1 MLPAPPACAPTPS
14 PEGRRRGAADRPPR
28 DARATQAIRA
38 TGAGVAVLLL
48 VAAPLPEARANDLL
62 TAAQHQWVDGHQPR
76 LGAERD
82 YGPFVFEAPDGA
94 LQGLSI
100 DLLRLVQDRTGL
112 RVQPQPA
119 EPLHQLLD
127 AARAGRL
134 DLLTSL
140 RPTPE
145 RATFLLFTQ
154 PYVSVPAVLVRRAG
168 TPPRDLAALA
178 GRPVAV
184 GQGYAV
190 EAVVRQRHPQVA
202 WQAVPDDVAA
212 LEGVA
217 AGRFDAAVADAA
229 SVAFI
234 VRTRGLQGERA
245 LQAGEQVGFDYALSF
260 AVRRDWPEL
269 VAILDA
275 GIRAVDHP
283 ARQAVLDRWIAAGDA
298 AAQAPRAPR
307 ATRLALGLLLVALG
321 VAGVVWLRRRRRLPG
336 AAAAARGAAGSD
348 DDRR

>member
-1 MLPAPPACAPTPS
+1 MAALLLAAALAPPV
-14 PEGRRRGAADRPPR
+14 RAD
-28 DARATQAIRA
+28 
-38 TGAGVAVLLL
+38 AVLT
-48 VAAPLPEARANDLL
+48 P
-62 TAAQHQWVDGHQPR
+62 AQRQWVDGHQPR

-82 YGPFVFEAPDGA
+82 YGPFVFEAPGD
-94 LQGLSI
+94 LPQGLSI

-112 RVQPQPA
+112 RVLPQPA
-119 EPLHQLLD
+119 GPLHRLLD
-127 AARAGRL
+127 AARAGQL

-145 RATFLLFTQ
+145 RAAFLLFTQ

-168 TPPRDLAALA
+168 AAALGLAALS

-190 EAVVRQRHPQVA
+190 EAVMRQRYPQVA

-212 LEGVA
+212 LEGLA
-217 AGRFDAAVADAA
+217 AGRFEAAVADAA
-229 SVAFI
+229 SVAYI

-245 LQAGEQVGFDYALSF
+245 LQAGDQVGFDYTLSF

-275 GIRAVDHP
+275 GIRAVDP
-283 ARQAVLDRWIAAGDA
+283 RERQAVLDRWIAAGDPA
-298 AAQAPRAPR
+298 GQVPRAPR
-307 ATRLALGLLLVALG
+307 ATRLALLLLALALAVG
-321 VAGVVWLRRRRRLPG
+321 GVVWWRRRPRALGAPAAPG
-336 AAAAARGAAGSD
+336 AGAGSD
-348 DDRR
+348 HDPHR